1 MSIDVSKYNPNEKA
15 IGSSSN
21 SAGKKESTSMFSFKK
36 FSDKKREAFYS
47 DFSMLIVA
55 GMDINNALNLLSEEN
70 DHSKGL
76 PIFQEIHKYILTGK
90 SFADSMK
97 EAGQFSSYEYR
108 SVEIGES
115 TGKLGHVLELLY
127 AHYKRKNELKGQMV
141 KVFSYPIMIILAT
154 IGVLVFMMN
163 YVVPLF
169 LSVVEEFDAEL
180 PWITKFVMNV
190 SDGMK
195 AIYLPAG
202 IIIAAVFLLVALTKN
217 SEAFKKL
224 MAKVKF
230 RIPIFGKLIQRVYL
244 ARFCQGMYLVTSSK
258 IPLVEGLDMMENIVD
273 DYTIQKAIP
282 QIRQDI
288 LQGTPLYLC
297 LAKHKIFEKR
307 MVSLVRVGEEVNQ
320 LDQTFTKLAEQFN
333 RQVETRTEN
342 LKTLLEPILML
353 VIGAIVGVISL
364 AMILPIFEISA
375 TMKV

>member
-1 MSIDVSKYNPNEKA
+1 MNTI
-15 IGSSSN
+15 
-21 SAGKKESTSMFSFKK
+21 
-36 FSDKKREAFYS
+36 
-47 DFSMLIVA
+47 
-55 GMDINNALNLLSEEN
+55 
-70 DHSKGL
+70 
-76 PIFQEIHKYILTGK
+76 
-90 SFADSMK
+90 
-97 EAGQFSSYEYR
+97 GQFSPYEYR

-115 TGKLGHVLELLY
+115 TSKLGDVLQLLY
-127 AHYKRKNELKGQMV
+127 NHYKSKNELRGQMV

-154 IGVLVFMMN
+154 VGVMIFMLN

-202 IIIAAVFLLVALTKN
+202 IIILGIIILVALTRKT
-217 SEAFKKL
+217 EGYKKL

-230 RIPIFGKLIQRVYL
+230 RIPIFGKLIQRIYL
-244 ARFCQGMYLVTSSK
+244 GRFCEGMYLITSSK

-282 QIRQDI
+282 QIKKDI
-288 LQGTPLYLC
+288 LQGIPLYLC
-297 LAKHKIFEKR
+297 LAKHKIFERR

-320 LDQTFTKLAEQFN
+320 LDMTFTKLSEQFN
-333 RQVETRTEN
+333 QQIEMRTET